1 MRDAVKEIHRA
12 IERINDPL
20 MIARLVADDSLFAIK
35 RVLRKTLEQDFRDRV
50 LGQDI
55 DLELDVMRGGG
66 VDHER
71 LFKMRAEQFT
81 GRLRR
86 FFRHPEIMH
95 HNLNLT
101 DSALPPRSFS
111 RKKTGRRK

>member
-1 MRDAVKEIHRA
+1 M
-12 IERINDPL
+12 
-20 MIARLVADDSLFAIK
+20 VADDSLFAIK
-35 RVLRKTLEQDFRDRV
+35 CVFRKTFEQDFRDQILRQNIN
-50 LGQDI
+50 LK
-55 DLELDVMRGGG
+55 LDVVRGRG
-66 VDHER
+66 VDRER

-86 FFRHPEIMH
+86 FFRHLEIMH
-95 HNLNLT
+95 HDLNLT